1 MAYIVILINGRPNTI
16 EIMGLG
22 EDGELFI
29 EKTIQ
34 DGSPDPEFRKFLCS
48 GFNWKEILDLGQ
60 KMGWNPYGSVF
71 EKTLNSINP
80 EISNY
85 EPSTWGDND
94 YKVITAEDALN
105 LADSLEKALD
115 TRDVIQNGNEHQPNT
130 ILLTSTMSES
140 DYKHINRNLSTEFLE
155 EFIQFLRKG
164 KFKFIWDD

>member
-1 MAYIVILINGRPNTI
+1 MAYIVILINGKPNTI

-34 DGSPDPEFRKFLCS
+34 DGSLDPEFRKFLCS
-48 GFNWKEILDLGQ
+48 GFNWKEVLDLGQ
-60 KMGWNPYGSVF
+60 KMGWNPHGSMF
-71 EKTLNSINP
+71 ERTLNNKTP

-85 EPSTWGDND
+85 EPSSWGDND
-94 YKVITAEDALN
+94 YKVFTAEDASK
-105 LADSLEKALD
+105 LADSLEKALVL
-115 TRDVIQNGNEHQPNT
+115 RDIIQNGNDHQRNT
-130 ILLTSTMSES
+130 ILLTSAMTESE
-140 DYKHINRNLSTEFLE
+140 YKHINRNLSKEFLE